1 MGGIKYNKLMSLCS
15 KKYED
20 NKYNT
25 GVDIVYVSLFPKDK
39 EHLQWIYNRLVNVH
53 GEDPNYDYMLKF
65 KEIINKS

>member
-1 MGGIKYNKLMSLCS
+1 MSLCS

-39 EHLQWIYNRLVNVH
+39 EHLQWLYNRLVNIH
-53 GEDPNYDYMLKF
+53 GENPNYDYMLKF
-65 KEIINKS
+65 KEIIDKS